1 MLEQNPEMTWY
12 NQRQAASSAI
22 FVLEVHPVTNRLP
35 TAGFSP
41 VQNIGRG
48 SRAPVCVRGRRP
60 PPATRFPGDLSQG
73 HAPQPHEKTTAATGV
88 LHDRPESTVCCR
100 CQKEA
105 PRPLRRMAACLFRA
119 DPTTG
124 PSKPQNNHR
133 NRFVRCESAATEAPV
148 RGRCQLPQ
156 RMEADAAG
164 CGLRVTNCGS

>member
-12 NQRQAASSAI
+12 NQWQAASSAI
-22 FVLEVHPVTNRLP
+22 FVLEVYPVTDRLH
-35 TAGFSP
+35 TVSFSP

-48 SRAPVCVRGRRP
+48 SYTLTRVHGWRMLPV
-60 PPATRFPGDLSQG
+60 TRFPGDLSHG
-73 HAPQPHEKTTAATGV
+73 HAPQPHEKTAAATGV
-88 LHDRPESTVCCR
+88 LHDRPQSTVCCR
-100 CQKEA
+100 CQTEA
-105 PRPLRRMAACLFRA
+105 HRLLRRRAACLLRA

-124 PSKPQNNHR
+124 PSKPQGNHR
-133 NRFVRCESAATEAPV
+133 NRFVRCESAATDAPV